1 MYSSRQLARDVG
13 KFDTVADTTDSA
25 YVQAADFTHF
35 GELAQVLRARLG
47 GEIVKR
53 IRGVVL
59 AAATYRKGG

>member
-47 GEIVKR
+47 GGDREADLR
-53 IRGVVL
+53 SSP
-59 AAATYRKGG
+59 GGGNLP